1 MSSTATDIRS
11 AAAART
17 DPAQP
22 YVTYLGYDGR
32 MELSGASVI
41 NAAAKIANA
50 LTSEFDCDPGQQVAL
65 HLPWHWQRVTW
76 LLGIWS
82 AGCVVVPQGSADCD
96 LLVAGPQQ
104 APDLT
109 GNVIVVSMHP
119 FGLPLGPD
127 DMAALAPGAQDATIA
142 VRTQPDQQVFIDD
155 YSDALA
161 LDGHTQ
167 RQLLER
173 ARDIARPLAGVTR
186 LGLHPDDSQW
196 WLPALWP
203 AVTGGS
209 VILGQSGN
217 DGFGSEPVDAV
228 L

>member
-11 AAAART
+11 AVLART

-22 YVTYLGYDGR
+22 YVTYLGSDGR
-32 MELSGASVI
+32 IELSGASVI
-41 NAAAKIANA
+41 NAAAKLANA
-50 LTSEFDCDPGQQVAL
+50 LTLEFACDPGQRVAL
-65 HLPWHWQRVTW
+65 HLPWHWQRATW

-82 AGCVVVPQGSADCD
+82 VGCVVVPEGGADCD

-104 APDLT
+104 ALELT

-127 DMAALAPGAQDATIA
+127 DMTALPPGAQDATIA
-142 VRTQPDQQVFIDD
+142 VRTQPDQQVLIDD

-161 LDGHTQ
+161 LDGLSQ
-167 RQLLER
+167 RRLLER
-173 ARDIARPLAGVTR
+173 ARGIADQLPGVTR
-186 LGLHPDDSQW
+186 LGLHQDDSPW
-196 WLPALWP
+196 WLAALWP

-209 VILGQSGN
+209 VILGQSVD
-217 DGFGSEPVDAV
+217 DGFGTEPVDAV

>member
-1 MSSTATDIRS
+1 MSSTVTDIRS
-11 AAAART
+11 AVLART

-22 YVTYLGYDGR
+22 YVTYLGSDGR
-32 MELSGASVI
+32 MELSGASVS

-50 LTSEFDCDPGQQVAL
+50 LTLEFDCDPGRRIAL
-65 HLPWHWQRVTW
+65 HLPWHWQRITW

-82 AGCVVVPQGSADCD
+82 AGCVVVPQGGADCN
-96 LLVAGPQQ
+96 LLVAGPKQ
-104 APDLT
+104 ASELT

-127 DMAALAPGAQDATIA
+127 DMTALPPGAQDATIA
-142 VRTQPDQQVFIDD
+142 VRAQPDQQVFIND

-161 LDGHTQ
+161 LDGLSQ

-173 ARDIARPLAGVTR
+173 ARDVARPLAGVTR
-186 LGLHPDDSQW
+186 LGLHQDDSQW

-209 VILGQSGN
+209 VILGQSFG